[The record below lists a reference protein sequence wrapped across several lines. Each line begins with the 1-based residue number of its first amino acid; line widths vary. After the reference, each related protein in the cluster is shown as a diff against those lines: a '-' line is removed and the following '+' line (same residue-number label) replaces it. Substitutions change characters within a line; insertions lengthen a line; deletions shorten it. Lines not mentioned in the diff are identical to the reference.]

1 MKLPYRYRGVTLL
14 ALLVVVLPWATW
26 RFALYDTFA
35 AWCDCRRLM
44 RELKVTTPRNHG
56 LQSFDGVCTDAPELI
71 FSEDCSIRCGDM
83 LSDGVCRSLVTN
95 LRSPIGGTAL
105 RFMLC
110 V

>member
-44 RELKVTTPRNHG
+44 RELKVTPPRNLG
-56 LQSFDGVCTDAPELI
+56 LQSF
-71 FSEDCSIRCGDM
+71 
-83 LSDGVCRSLVTN
+83 DGVCRSLVTN